1 MIQAREADRYPEK
14 NGWLVGWFVGWLVK
28 VYWCFQHNLGC
39 IMPLEL
45 HFIIEIH
52 FF

>member
-1 MIQAREADRYPEK
+1 M
-14 NGWLVGWFVGWLVK
+14 VK

-52 FF
+52 FFSQNPNVLDAQCVGLKS